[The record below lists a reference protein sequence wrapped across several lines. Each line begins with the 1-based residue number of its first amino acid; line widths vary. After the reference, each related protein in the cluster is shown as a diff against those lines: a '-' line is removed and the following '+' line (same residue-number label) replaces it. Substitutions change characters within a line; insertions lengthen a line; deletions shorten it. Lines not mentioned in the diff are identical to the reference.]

1 MDERTFRVLEF
12 DKIKELLAERAASS
26 LGKRRCR
33 AISPATD
40 LHRIRGWQ
48 SETTEGVLLTSDR
61 GRFPLGGLSDIE
73 EPLKKARVASL
84 LDGAALLR
92 VSGCL
97 RAASAVRKYLEPS
110 AGDAPRLWALGE
122 QLTVDDALVFDIET
136 SLDDDGAV
144 RPDASPE
151 LVRLHRQAASIE
163 EEMRTRMMSILGRAA
178 ERDLVQDAMIVSREG
193 RMCIPIKASLQ
204 SRFQGVIHDRSSTG
218 VTVFMEPLEIVQL
231 GNKLKETLLEIRDAE
246 EAVLRELT
254 GRVATIAEGILADQ
268 TSLGILDFISAKARL
283 AVSLQAT
290 EPAMT
295 GDGVT
300 SLRSARHPLIPD
312 EHVVPTSIWIGD
324 EFSTLVITGPNT
336 GGKTVSLKT
345 LGLLTLMAMCGLHIP
360 AESGSQVSVFENVW
374 ADIGDEQSI
383 EQSLSTFSSHMTQI
397 VKIINRIYA
406 FQNRNVDADGDE
418 ASGAPQISALV
429 LLDEVGAG
437 TDPTEGA
444 ALAKTILSFLH
455 QAGCRTVATTH
466 YNSLKLFAYAQ
477 DGMQNAAVQF
487 DHKTLKPTYRLLIG
501 HPGSSNAFEIARR
514 LGLPKR
520 LVAEARE
527 TLDEEQI
534 NLERAI
540 AEMRDSRER
549 YDRQRREIDEESD
562 ELASLQAEYERKLQ
576 RLGEREAQALGE
588 GFESA
593 LRIVREA
600 EEQARAIIAQ
610 LQAQPKQS
618 RVTQQLRD
626 EVAALKQDLTRAA
639 REHAREVA
647 GACEGA
653 AASEDAGPG
662 FDVADGAWVH
672 VKLLGKDGV
681 IARRTGPE
689 SFEVSVGKMRIETT
703 VDELG
708 PAKNPPSTEARA
720 LAHKM
725 QVRKAASVKDEI
737 DMRGERVEEAL
748 PRLEKYLDDAALAG
762 LLSVRIIHGKG
773 TGALRE
779 AVHELLRKNPHVRGY
794 EACPPDEGGE
804 GATAV
809 SLS

>member
-1 MDERTFRVLEF
+1 MDERTFRVLEL

-48 SETTEGVLLTSDR
+48 SETTEGVLLVSDR
-61 GRFPLGGLSDIE
+61 GRFPLAGLSDIE
-73 EPLKKARVASL
+73 EPVKRARVASL
-84 LDGAALLR
+84 LDGSSLLR

-97 RAASAVRKYLEPS
+97 RAASAMQKYLEPMS
-110 AGDAPRLWALGE
+110 GDAPRLWALGE
-122 QLTVDDALVFDIET
+122 QLTVDDELVFDIET
-136 SLDDDGAV
+136 SLDDDGGV

-151 LVRLHRQAASIE
+151 LVRLHRQATSIE
-163 EEMRTRMMSILGRAA
+163 EDMRGRMVSILGKAA

-246 EAVLRELT
+246 EAVLRALT

-268 TSLGILDFISAKARL
+268 TSLGVLDFISAKARL

-290 EPAMT
+290 EPVMT
-295 GDGVT
+295 ADGVT

-324 EFSTLVITGPNT
+324 EFATLVITGPNT

-360 AESGSQVSVFENVW
+360 AESGSQVSIFENVW

-397 VKIINRIYA
+397 VKTINRIYA
-406 FQNRNVDADGDE
+406 FQNRNVDADGDVT
-418 ASGAPQISALV
+418 SVAPQISALV

-540 AEMRDSRER
+540 AEMRDSRDR
-549 YDRQRREIDEESD
+549 YERQRREVDEESD
-562 ELASLQAEYERKLQ
+562 ELAGLQAEYERKLKK
-576 RLGEREAQALGE
+576 LGEREAQALGE

-600 EEQARAIIAQ
+600 EEQARAIIAH

-618 RVTQQLRD
+618 KVTQQLRD
-626 EVAALKQDLTRAA
+626 EVAALKQDLTKAA
-639 REHAREVA
+639 REHAREAA
-647 GACEGA
+647 GAYEGA
-653 AASEDAGPG
+653 EDSEDAGPG
-662 FDVADGAWVH
+662 FDVSDGAWVH

-681 IARRTGPE
+681 ITRRTGPDGY
-689 SFEVSVGKMRIETT
+689 EVSVGKMRIETT

-725 QVRKAASVKDEI
+725 QMRKSASVKDEI

-748 PRLEKYLDDAALAG
+748 PRLEKYLDDVALAG
-762 LLSVRIIHGKG
+762 LLTVRIIHGKG

-794 EACPPDEGGE
+794 EACPPEEGGD
-804 GATAV
+804 GATVV